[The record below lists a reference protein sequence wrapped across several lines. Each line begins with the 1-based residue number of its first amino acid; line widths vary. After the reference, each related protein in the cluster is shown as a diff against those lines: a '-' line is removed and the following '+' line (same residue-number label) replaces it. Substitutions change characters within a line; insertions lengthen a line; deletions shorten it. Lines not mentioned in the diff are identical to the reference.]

1 MKKLLVLMGLAT
13 AAFSF
18 TGCQKNEMKDAD
30 NDLKGTSTFELV
42 ADIAQT
48 KTTLTPDTYA
58 VDWEEGDIIYMVTK
72 DEEWGAA
79 YSSDNNNVTT
89 IAEFV
94 YADGKFVTES
104 TISGGEHTFYAMYS
118 RGDQKTWHRGAGS
131 SHSLLSTQSQDCSA
145 PTAHIKL
152 NDALVGTFTATTPMT
167 EPAKVD
173 MHHLYTMMQVDVM
186 NNTGTDIE
194 VTKFEMTAAG
204 ADLAG
209 VFNVESFEK
218 PSISTNSGASS
229 TITVNVTNGTVEA
242 GKSLP
247 VYFIMAPLSNYSG
260 DVTFKVTDASGN
272 TYTKT
277 VTLSNMTFAAGKY
290 NTTPYTISSADVVEP
305 EPANVT
311 WDLTQA
317 SYSSANTDKV
327 TWTSDYVNLSL
338 EQGNSKTLANNY
350 LGGTNDNDHTRVYKD
365 QIMTFAPVGKYQIEK
380 IEYFATEAGYVDK
393 LTNSTWTNANVS
405 SSERTVTVL
414 PDDGHSDVSVIIG
427 EATRFTAI
435 TVYYSLDEDYVLPTV
450 KSLVVSGQTTEFV
463 QNATFSFDGTV
474 TAIYTND
481 KAVDVTG
488 NVTVST
494 PDLTTTGTK
503 EVTVTYMDGETP
515 VTAIYEITVVE
526 ASAVSGWIL
535 TSFADLKEGDQVVI
549 VGIKSSTQYAM
560 SNDKG
565 TGSGPVPVI
574 VATSGN
580 KLANDPAT
588 NIVWYVGEDGNNRIF
603 YATAAKDKWLYC
615 TNSNNGVRVGDNVN
629 KTFTWSNDY
638 LKHIATS
645 RYLGIYNTQDWRCYT
660 EHTAANIANQ
670 TFQFYVKV
678 GGSNEGTEE
687 PDPTPTPVELVMS
700 DITCSNQTEN
710 SLTFTWTAVE
720 GATAYQVYFDGKDKG
735 QTTDLTYTASDLIA
749 GTSYTIAVKAVGDE
763 VNYTTSTSAKTC
775 TASTTSAS
783 QGGEDPVQSITV
795 SKTIAEI
802 ADANSW
808 SNSEQYKTI
817 NLDDVIT
824 ATVAGGG
831 NTGKY
836 YTSGN
841 NWRLYQN
848 ETPSLTISASDG
860 YTIKTVKITYSISN
874 TGILTHNSS
883 NITSGTE
890 VTVNAASISFGVG
903 NNTETVTNGQVR
915 VTAIEVV
922 YQAN

>member
-1 MKKLLVLMGLAT
+1 MKKLLALMGLAT

-30 NDLKGTSTFELV
+30 NGFKGTSTFELV

-48 KTTLTPDTYA
+48 KTTLDPDTYA
-58 VDWEEGDIIYMVTK
+58 VDWEEGDVIYMVTSDGTWGAPYAD
-72 DEEWGAA
+72 DEEAK
-79 YSSDNNNVTT
+79 T
-89 IAEFV
+89 IAEFT
-94 YADGKFVTES
+94 YADGKFATTS
-104 TISGGEHTFYAMYS
+104 TIADGTYTFKAMYAEA
-118 RGDQKTWHRGAGS
+118 DQKSYHRGT
-131 SHSLLSTQSQDCSA
+131 STTHKLEAVQAQDCSD
-145 PTAHIKL
+145 PTAHVKL
-152 NDALVGTFTATTPMT
+152 NDALIGTFEAATPMT
-167 EPAKVD
+167 VPAEIT
-173 MHHLYTMMQVDVM
+173 MSHIYTLMQVDIK
-186 NNTGTDIE
+186 NGTDADIE
-194 VTKFEMTAAG
+194 VAKFEMTAAG
-204 ADLAG
+204 ANLAG
-209 VFNVESFEK
+209 VFNVESFET
-218 PSISTNSGASS
+218 PSISIKSAASS
-229 TITVNVTNGTVEA
+229 TITVNVTNGTVEE
-242 GKSLP
+242 GMSLP
-247 VYFIMAPLSNYSG
+247 VYFVMAPLSDYSG
-260 DVTFKVTDASGN
+260 DVTFKVTDAEGK

-277 VTLSNMTFAAGKY
+277 VTLSGISFEAGKY
-290 NTTPYTISSADVVEP
+290 NTTPYTIKDADVVAP
-305 EPANVT
+305 NVT
-311 WDLTQA
+311 WDLTQD
-317 SYSSANTDKV
+317 SYSSAAADKV
-327 TWTSDYVNLSL
+327 TWTSDYVTLSL
-338 EQGNSKTLANNY
+338 EQGESASPANNY
-350 LGGTNDNDHTRVYKD
+350 LGGTNAHTRVYKGHV
-365 QIMTFAPVGKYQIEK
+365 MTFAPVGKYKIEK
-380 IEYFATEAGYVDK
+380 IEYFATATDYVDE
-393 LTNSTWTNANVS
+393 LANSTWTNANVS
-405 SSERTVTVL
+405 SSGSTVTVI
-414 PDDGHSDVSVIIG
+414 PEDGHTDVSVTIG
-427 EATRFTAI
+427 AATRFTAI
-435 TVYYSLDEDYVLPTV
+435 TVYYSLDEDYVIPTV
-450 KSLVVSGQTTEFV
+450 ESIVISGQTTEFV

-481 KAVDVTG
+481 KEVDVTE

-515 VTAIYEITVVE
+515 VTVTYEITVVE
-526 ASAVSGWIL
+526 ASAMSGWIL

-549 VGIKSSTQYAM
+549 VGTKSLKQYAM

-565 TGSGPVPVI
+565 TGNPPIPVEVT
-574 VATSGN
+574 VSGN
-580 KLANDPAT
+580 KLANDPVT
-588 NIVWYVGEDGNNRIF
+588 NVIWYVGEDGNNRIF

-638 LKHIATS
+638 LQHIATS

-670 TFQFYVKV
+670 TFQFYVKH

-817 NLDDVIT
+817 NLDEQIT

-841 NWRLYQN
+841 NWRIYQN
-848 ETPSLTISASDG
+848 ESPSLTISAIND
-860 YTIKTVKITYSISN
+860 YTIKTVKITYSVTN
-874 TGILTHNSS
+874 TGILTHNGS

-890 VTVNAASISFGVG
+890 VTVNAASITFGVG
-903 NNTETVTNGQVR
+903 NTGSATNGQVR

>member
-1 MKKLLVLMGLAT
+1 MKKLLALMGLAV

-30 NDLKGTSTFELV
+30 NDFKGTSTFELV

-48 KTTLTPDTYA
+48 KTTLDPDTYA
-58 VDWEEGDIIYMVTK
+58 VDWEEGDVIYMVTS
-72 DEEWGAA
+72 DGTWGAPYA
-79 YSSDNNNVTT
+79 DDKDAET
-89 IAEFV
+89 IAEFKYV
-94 YADGKFVTES
+94 DGKFATTS
-104 TISGGEHTFYAMYS
+104 TIGNGTYIFKAMYA
-118 RGDQKTWHRGAGS
+118 REDQGSYHRGT
-131 SHSLLSTQSQDCSA
+131 STTHKLEAVQAQDCSD
-145 PTAHIKL
+145 PTAHIKA
-152 NDALVGTFTATTPMT
+152 NDALVGTFEAEVPMA
-167 EPAKVD
+167 EPANIT
-173 MHHLYTMMQVDVM
+173 MAHLYTLMQVNVK
-186 NNTGTDIE
+186 NGTEADIV
-194 VTKFEMTAAG
+194 VTKFEMTAAD
-204 ADLAG
+204 AELAG
-209 VFNVESFEK
+209 VFNVESFET
-218 PSISTNSGASS
+218 PSISTKSGASS
-229 TITVNVTNGTVEA
+229 TITVNVANGAVNA
-242 GKSLP
+242 GESLP
-247 VYFIMAPLSNYSG
+247 VYFVMAPLADYSG

-277 VTLSNMTFAAGKY
+277 VTRSNMTFEAGKY
-290 NTTPYTISSADVVEP
+290 NTTPYTIKDADVIAP
-305 EPANVT
+305 NVT

-317 SYSSANTDKV
+317 SHSSATADKV

-338 EQGNSKTLANNY
+338 EQGNSKTPANNY
-350 LGGTNDNDHTRVYKD
+350 LGGTNDHTRVYKD

-380 IEYFATEAGYVDK
+380 IEYFVVGTYVDE
-393 LTNSTWTNANVS
+393 LINSTWVNAAVS

-414 PDDGHSDVSVIIG
+414 PDDGHSDVSVTIG

-450 KSLVVSGQTTEFV
+450 ESLVVSGQTTEFV

-481 KAVDVTG
+481 KEVDVTES
-488 NVTVST
+488 VTVST

-515 VTAIYEITVVE
+515 VTATYEITVVE

-549 VGIKSSTQYAM
+549 VGTKSSKPYAM

-565 TGSGPVPVI
+565 TGNPPILVEVT
-574 VATSGN
+574 VSGN
-580 KLANDPAT
+580 KLANDPVT
-588 NIVWYVGEDGNNRIF
+588 NVIWYVGKDGDNRIF

-615 TNSNNGVRVGDNVN
+615 TNSNNGVRVGDNDN

-660 EHTAANIANQ
+660 SHTATNIANQ

-720 GATAYQVYFDGKDKG
+720 GATAYQVYFNGKDKG

-802 ADANSW
+802 ADDNGWTNST
-808 SNSEQYKTI
+808 QYNTI
-817 NLDDVIT
+817 NLDEQIT
-824 ATVAGGG
+824 ATATGGG

-841 NWRLYQN
+841 DWRLYQN

-874 TGILTHNSS
+874 TGILTHNDS

-903 NNTETVTNGQVR
+903 NNKETVTNGQVR

>member
-1 MKKLLVLMGLAT
+1 MGM
-13 AAFSF
+13 AAAMINFA
-18 TGCQKNEMKDAD
+18 GCQKNEIEDPNANLD
-30 NDLKGTSTFELV
+30 GSTFELV
-42 ADIAQT
+42 AEIAQT
-48 KTTLTPDTYA
+48 KTTLDPSTYA
-58 VDWEEGDIIYMVTK
+58 VDWVAGDVIYMVTSDGTWGKPYADDK
-72 DEEWGAA
+72 DAE
-79 YSSDNNNVTT
+79 T
-89 IAEFV
+89 IAEFK
-94 YADGKFVTES
+94 YADGKFATTS
-104 TISGGEHTFYAMYS
+104 TIGNGTYIFKAMYA
-118 RGDQKTWHRGAGS
+118 REDQGSYHRGT
-131 SHSLLSTQSQDCSA
+131 STTHKLVAEQEQDCDA
-145 PTAHIKL
+145 PTAHIKA
-152 NDALVGTFTATTPMT
+152 NDALVGTFTATIPM
-167 EPAKVD
+167 EEVAKVK
-173 MHHLYTMMQVDVM
+173 MAHLYTLMQVDVK
-186 NNTGTDIE
+186 NSTGAEIV
-194 VTKFEMTAAG
+194 VTKFEMTAAD

-209 VFNVESFEK
+209 VFNVESFET
-218 PSISTNSGASS
+218 PSISTKSGASS
-229 TITVNVTNGTVEA
+229 TISVNVTNGTVEA

-277 VTLSNMTFAAGKY
+277 VTLSNKTFAAGKY
-290 NTTPYTISSADVVEP
+290 NATPYTISSADVVEP

-338 EQGNSKTLANNY
+338 EQGNSQTPANNY
-350 LGGTNDNDHTRVYKD
+350 LGGTNDHTRVYKD

-380 IEYFATEAGYVDK
+380 IEYFVVETSYVDE
-393 LTNSTWTNANVS
+393 LINSTWVNAEVS

-414 PDDGHSDVSVIIG
+414 PDDGHSDVSVTIG
-427 EATRFTAI
+427 AATRFTAI

-474 TAIYTND
+474 TAIFTND
-481 KAVDVTG
+481 KEVDVTES
-488 NVTVST
+488 VTVST

-515 VTAIYEITVVE
+515 VTATYEITVVE

-549 VGIKSSTQYAM
+549 VGTKSSKPYAM

-565 TGSGPVPVI
+565 TGNPPILVEVT
-574 VATSGN
+574 VSGN
-580 KLANDPAT
+580 KLANDPVT
-588 NIVWYVGEDGNNRIF
+588 NVIWYVGKDGDNRIF

-660 EHTAANIANQ
+660 SHTATNIANQ

-720 GATAYQVYFDGKDKG
+720 GATAYQVYFNGKDKG

-802 ADANSW
+802 ADDNGWTNST
-808 SNSEQYKTI
+808 QYNTI
-817 NLDDVIT
+817 NLDEQIT
-824 ATVAGGG
+824 ATATGGG

-841 NWRLYQN
+841 DWRLYQN

-874 TGILTHNSS
+874 TGILTHNDS

-903 NNTETVTNGQVR
+903 NNKETVTNGQVR

>member
-1 MKKLLVLMGLAT
+1 MKKLLVLMGLAA

-30 NDLKGTSTFELV
+30 NGFKGTSTFEFV

-48 KTTLTPDTYA
+48 KTTLDPDTYA
-58 VDWEEGDIIYMVTK
+58 VDWEEGDVIYMVTS
-72 DEEWGAA
+72 DGTWGAPYA
-79 YSSDNNNVTT
+79 DDKDAET
-89 IAEFV
+89 IAEFE
-94 YADGKFVTES
+94 YADGKFS
-104 TISGGEHTFYAMYS
+104 TTSEIAAGKYTFKAIYAS
-118 RGDQKTWHRGAGS
+118 TSQKSFHRGA
-131 SHSLLSTQSQDCSA
+131 STTHKLVAEQEQDCAA
-145 PTAHIKL
+145 PTAHIKD
-152 NDALVGTFTATTPMT
+152 NDALVGTFEAEVPMA
-167 EPAKVD
+167 EPANIT
-173 MHHLYTMMQVDVM
+173 MAHLYTLMQVNVK
-186 NNTGTDIE
+186 NGTRADIV
-194 VTKFEMTAAG
+194 VTKFEMTAAD

-209 VFNVESFEK
+209 VFNVESFET
-218 PSISTNSGASS
+218 PSISTKSGASS
-229 TITVNVTNGTVEA
+229 TITVNVANGAVKA
-242 GKSLP
+242 GELLP

-277 VTLSNMTFAAGKY
+277 VTLSNMTFEAGKY

-338 EQGNSKTLANNY
+338 EKGESSSAANNY
-350 LGGTNDNDHTRVYKD
+350 LGGTNDHTRVYKD

-380 IEYFATEAGYVDK
+380 IEYFVVETSYVDE
-393 LTNSTWTNANVS
+393 LINSTWVNAEVS

-414 PDDGHSDVSVIIG
+414 PDDGHSDVSVTIG
-427 EATRFTAI
+427 AATRFTAI

-474 TAIYTND
+474 TAIFTND
-481 KAVDVTG
+481 KEVDVTES
-488 NVTVST
+488 VTVST

-515 VTAIYEITVVE
+515 VTATYEITVVE

-549 VGIKSSTQYAM
+549 VGTKSSKPYAM

-565 TGSGPVPVI
+565 TGNPPILVEVT
-574 VATSGN
+574 VSGN
-580 KLANDPAT
+580 KLANDPVT
-588 NIVWYVGEDGNNRIF
+588 NVIWYVGKDGDNRIF
-603 YATAAKDKWLYC
+603 YATAAKTTWLYC
-615 TNSNNGVRVGDNVN
+615 TSSNNGVRVGTNEA
-629 KTFTWSNDY
+629 KTFVWSNNY
-638 LKHIATS
+638 LQHVGTE

-660 EHTAANIANQ
+660 SHTATNIANQ

-678 GGSNEGTEE
+678 GGSGEE
-687 PDPTPTPVELVMS
+687 PEAPEGPEQLVMS
-700 DITCSNQTEN
+700 DITCSAQTEN
-710 SLTFTWTAVE
+710 SLTFNWTAVTNAIGYE
-720 GATAYQVYFDGKDKG
+720 VTCNNKTETVNDV
-735 QTTDLTYTASDLIA
+735 TYTATGLSA
-749 GTSYTIAVKAVGDE
+749 STEYTISVKAVGDGA
-763 VNYTTSTSAKTC
+763 NYTTSEAKTQTGTT
-775 TASTTSAS
+775 TAA
-783 QGGEDPVQSITV
+783 QGGGEEQSSITV
-795 SKTIAEI
+795 SKTIADI
-802 ADANSW
+802 AVANSW
-808 SNSEQYKTI
+808 SDATQYKTI
-817 NLDDVIT
+817 NLDEQI
-824 ATVAGGG
+824 TVAVEGGG

-841 NWRLYQN
+841 NWRLYQT
-848 ETPSLTISASDG
+848 ETPSLTISAKEKYKIQS
-860 YTIKTVKITYSISN
+860 VKITYTVDK
-874 TGILTHNSS
+874 TGVLTYNSL
-883 NITSGTE
+883 NVASGT
-890 VTVNAASISFGVG
+890 VVDVNAASISFGVG
-903 NNTETVTNGQVR
+903 NTGTVTNGQVR

>member
-1 MKKLLVLMGLAT
+1 MKKLLVLMGLAA

-30 NDLKGTSTFELV
+30 NDFKGTSTFELV

-48 KTTLTPDTYA
+48 KTTLDPDYA
-58 VDWEEGDIIYMVTK
+58 VDWEEGDLIYMVTS
-72 DEEWGAA
+72 DGTWGAPYA
-79 YSSDNNNVTT
+79 DDKDAVT
-89 IAEFV
+89 IAEFA
-94 YADGKFVTES
+94 YADGKFS
-104 TISGGEHTFYAMYS
+104 TTSEIAAGEYTFKAIYAS
-118 RGDQKTWHRGAGS
+118 TSQKSFHRGA
-131 SHSLLSTQSQDCSA
+131 STTHKLEAVQAQDCDA
-145 PTAHIKL
+145 PTAHIKA
-152 NDALVGTFTATTPMT
+152 NDALVGTFTATIPM
-167 EPAKVD
+167 EEVAKVK
-173 MHHLYTMMQVDVM
+173 MAHLYTLMQVNVK
-186 NNTGTDIE
+186 NGTGAEIV
-194 VTKFEMTAAG
+194 VTKFEMTAAD

-209 VFNVESFEK
+209 VFNVESFET
-218 PSISTNSGASS
+218 PSISTKSGASS
-229 TITVNVTNGTVEA
+229 TITVNVANGTVKA
-242 GKSLP
+242 GESLP
-247 VYFIMAPLSNYSG
+247 VYFVMAPLADYSG

-277 VTLSNMTFAAGKY
+277 VTLKNNMTFAAGKY

-338 EQGNSKTLANNY
+338 EQGNSKTLANNH

-380 IEYFATEAGYVDK
+380 IEYFATDAGYVDM
-393 LTNSTWTNANVS
+393 LTKSTWTNANVS
-405 SSERTVTVL
+405 SSGTTVTII
-414 PDDGHSDVSVIIG
+414 PDNGHTDVSVTIG

-450 KSLVVSGQTTEFV
+450 ESLVVSGQTTEFV

-474 TAIYTND
+474 TAIYTNG
-481 KAVDVTG
+481 KEVDVTES
-488 NVTVST
+488 VTVST
-494 PDLTTTGTK
+494 PDLTNTGTK

-515 VTAIYEITVVE
+515 VTATYDITVVE

-549 VGIKSSTQYAM
+549 VGIKSSTRYAM

-565 TGSGPVPVI
+565 TGSGPAPVI

-580 KLANDPAT
+580 KLAEEPAT

-615 TNSNNGVRVGDNVN
+615 KSDNNGVRVGTNAA
-629 KTFTWSNDY
+629 KTFAWSNDY
-638 LKHIATS
+638 LQHIGTS

-660 EHTAANIANQ
+660 SHTATNIANQ

-678 GGSNEGTEE
+678 GGSGEE
-687 PDPTPTPVELVMS
+687 PEAPEGPEQLVMS
-700 DITCSNQTEN
+700 DITCSAQTEN
-710 SLTFTWTAVE
+710 SLTFNWTAVTNAIGYE
-720 GATAYQVYFDGKDKG
+720 VTCNNKTETVNDV
-735 QTTDLTYTASDLIA
+735 TYTATGLSA
-749 GTSYTIAVKAVGDE
+749 STEYTISVKAVGDGA
-763 VNYTTSTSAKTC
+763 NYTTSEAKTQTGTT
-775 TASTTSAS
+775 TAA
-783 QGGEDPVQSITV
+783 QGGGEEQSSITV
-795 SKTIAEI
+795 SKTIADI
-802 ADANSW
+802 AVANSW
-808 SNSEQYKTI
+808 SDATQYKTI
-817 NLDDVIT
+817 NLDEQI
-824 ATVAGGG
+824 TVAVEGGG

-841 NWRLYQN
+841 NWRLYQT
-848 ETPSLTISASDG
+848 ETPSLTISAKEKYKIQS
-860 YTIKTVKITYSISN
+860 VKITYTVDK
-874 TGILTHNSS
+874 TGVLTYNSL
-883 NITSGTE
+883 NVASGT
-890 VTVNAASISFGVG
+890 VVDVNAASITFGVG
-903 NNTETVTNGQVR
+903 NTGSATNGQVR